1 MFNTLLVEDNVSYRK
16 TLSDALLLHLPT
28 KRLFATISISI
39 ALLFWFFDSIV
50 HYFVYGET
58 AFEVLPSDLNELW
71 MRCVIVVLIVA
82 FGVFADRRIG
92 LEKVDVYRAMLGAT
106 NHILRNHLQ
115 SMLLF
120 RNEAKNC
127 KDFDKYVLELY
138 DQVADETVAQIRNL
152 DNIQEPNKSN
162 IEDKYRP

>member
-1 MFNTLLVEDNVSYRK
+1 MNKYKEYK
-16 TLSDALLLHLPT
+16 HLPT
-28 KRLFATISISI
+28 KRLFTTISISI

-50 HYFVYGET
+50 HYFVFSET

-71 MRCVIVVLIVA
+71 TRCVIVVLIVA

-92 LEKVDVYRAMLGAT
+92 FEKVDVYRAMLGAT

-120 RNEAKNC
+120 RDEAENC
-127 KDFDKYVLELY
+127 KDYDKYVLELY
-138 DQVADETVAQIRNL
+138 DQVVDETVEQIRNL
-152 DNIQEPNKSN
+152 DNIQEPNKAN
-162 IEDKYRP
+162 IEDRYRP

>member
-1 MFNTLLVEDNVSYRK
+1 MNKYKEYK
-16 TLSDALLLHLPT
+16 HLPT
-28 KRLFATISISI
+28 KRLFTTISISI

-50 HYFVYGET
+50 HYFVFSET

-92 LEKVDVYRAMLGAT
+92 FEKVDVYRAMLGAT

-120 RNEAKNC
+120 RDEAENC
-127 KDFDKYVLELY
+127 KDYDKYVLELY
-138 DQVADETVAQIRNL
+138 DQVVDETVEQIRNL
-152 DNIQEPNKSN
+152 DNIQEPNKAN
-162 IEDKYRP
+162 IEDRYRP

>member
-1 MFNTLLVEDNVSYRK
+1 MRK
-16 TLSDALLLHLPT
+16 
-28 KRLFATISISI
+28 KNLFTAISISI
-39 ALLFWFFDSIV
+39 AFLFWFFDAIV

-82 FGVFADRRIG
+82 FGVFADRRTG
-92 LEKVDVYRAMLGAT
+92 LEKVDVYLAMLGAT

-115 SMLLF
+115 TMILF
-120 RNEAKNC
+120 RAEAENS
-127 KDFDKYVLELY
+127 KDFDKDVLKQF
-138 DQVADETVAQIRNL
+138 DQIIDETVERIRNL

-162 IEDKYRP
+162 IEDRYRPK